1 MLRQFRLTAV
11 LAAALASA
19 ACGIKGPLVL
29 PPAPAPAGAPPGTSA
44 TPPASPAA
52 PGPATVTPTP
62 PERKP

>member
-29 PPAPAPAGAPPGTSA
+29 PPAPAPAATQPGTSA
-44 TPPASPAA
+44 TPVPPVA
-52 PGPATVTPTP
+52 PGPDPASPTP

>member
-29 PPAPAPAGAPPGTSA
+29 PPAPAPAATQPETSA
-44 TPPASPAA
+44 TPAPPAA
-52 PGPATVTPTP
+52 PGPATGSPTP